1 MIGKIYAADPAA
13 GMVAAASG
21 AGAVATSIGEV
32 TTPLLGVPLP
42 VVLAAIAGAMLARA
56 YLEPIGFFKSAGRV
70 LGWVVLG
77 CALAPL
83 VQAIGSKLLGGA
95 LPTNALAGMAAIV
108 AAAEAWPMLLR
119 WVRAEFPG
127 VWTRIFGAKGGG
139 DGSA

>member
-1 MIGKIYAADPAA
+1 MIGKVYAADGA
-13 GMVAAASG
+13 
-21 AGAVATSIGEV
+21 AGAVAGASVAGAVLTAAGDVALQI
-32 TTPLLGVPLP
+32 LGVPLP

-56 YLEPIGFFKSAGRV
+56 YLPPVGFFKAAARV

-77 CALAPL
+77 CALAPSA
-83 VQAIGSKLLGGA
+83 QAIVAKVLSGA

-119 WVRAEFPG
+119 WLRAEFPG

-139 DGSA
+139 DGA